1 MWTESELRLIFIGL
15 LDFENKNLEQ
25 TIKVK
30 VVPLL
35 ISL

>member
-1 MWTESELRLIFIGL
+1 MWTESDLGLIFIRP

-30 VVPLL
+30 VVP
-35 ISL
+35 